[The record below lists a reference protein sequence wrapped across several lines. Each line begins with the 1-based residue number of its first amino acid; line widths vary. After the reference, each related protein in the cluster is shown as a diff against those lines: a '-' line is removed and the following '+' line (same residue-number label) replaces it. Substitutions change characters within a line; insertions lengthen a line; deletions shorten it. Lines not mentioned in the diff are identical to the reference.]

1 MAVPRGRWW
10 ALALALGLPC
20 CAAKGCRDD
29 DAPNTGAT
37 ASATTAAMP
46 SASSVPSSPQ
56 PSASASAEA
65 PPARYGVSAISHLP
79 KDCAAAARVEWKVLA
94 NHPLLAALLRKA
106 LHPDPKDVTTNEQKS
121 FFAFLERSNL
131 DLQRDVEQL
140 ALCFDTTGEPLVIV
154 AGSLPKDLIPL
165 LQTLAPKSE
174 RYKAL
179 TKDGVVAL
187 TRTGRSLVQA
197 DDRSVVMGPKL
208 EQVLQARSLGAAYGD
223 YALAE
228 TGEIAIVA
236 QGDLIKGVFSM
247 LLPQPFGGL
256 AQRTERVQASFSLA
270 TQELALN
277 ATLPSAEEAEV
288 LKTSL
293 SALAKA
299 QAEQL
304 KNAPQGPKALGL
316 KEAVAAAVESARWEV
331 QDKTLALRVKLPLAA
346 LAVLLASK

>member
-1 MAVPRGRWW
+1 M
-10 ALALALGLPC
+10 ALALGLAG
-20 CAAKGCRDD
+20 CAAKGCQGRE
-29 DAPNTGAT
+29 ATGQSSSAT
-37 ASATTAAMP
+37 ASASP
-46 SASSVPSSPQ
+46 SASSAPSSPP
-56 PSASASAEA
+56 PSASASTEA
-65 PPARYGVSAISHLP
+65 APVRYGVSALSHLP
-79 KDCAAAARVEWKVLA
+79 KGCAAAARVEWRALA
-94 NHPLLAALLRKA
+94 NHPLLAALLSKA

-187 TRTGRSLVQA
+187 TRPGRSLVQA

-208 EQVLQARSLGAAYGD
+208 DQVLQARSLGAAYGD
-223 YALAE
+223 YALPE
-228 TGEIAIVA
+228 TGEIAVVA
-236 QGDLIKGVFSM
+236 QGDLIKGVFAV

-256 AQRTERVQASFSLA
+256 AQRSERVQASFSLA
-270 TQELALN
+270 TQELTLN
-277 ATLPSAEEAEV
+277 ALLPSAEEAEV

-293 SALAKA
+293 SALVKA
-299 QAEQL
+299 
-304 KNAPQGPKALGL
+304 NADLLQNSPPGSKTAGL
-316 KEAVAAAVESARWEV
+316 KDAIVGAVNTARWDV
-331 QDKTLALRVKLPLAA
+331 QDKTLSLRVKVPLGA